1 VNDLQTPTVDWVA
14 MAPIIAVAGAG
25 VAIVLVRAWMRRSP
39 WVTTVGVVLALVGV
53 AVAFGF
59 LARQWFLVR
68 DDGAISTMGDMVRV
82 DAFAVFL
89 GIVVMIATAC
99 ALLISIHYLR
109 VEGLE
114 GPEYL
119 ALLLLSS
126 AGMLAMTTANDLVVV
141 FLALEVLSIPLYVLA
156 AFDRRRL
163 ASQEAGIKYFVLG
176 AFSSAIFLYGV
187 ALVYGATGTTSLEG
201 IFQFLA
207 ENTVLDQGV
216 LVAGIALLL
225 VGLGFKV
232 SAAPFHMWTPDV
244 YQGAPT
250 PVTTFMAAATKVA
263 GFAALLRVFEMAFP
277 LYRDDWRP
285 MVWILSALS
294 MIVGS
299 VAAVVQTDV
308 KRILAYSSISH
319 AGFILI
325 GFVAG
330 TAAGI
335 AASLFYLFTYSFMV
349 VGSFTVVTVVARR
362 GDDSHSLSDYR
373 GLANREPVLAG
384 LLAFFLLAQAGVPLT
399 GGFIAKLEVFSSAV
413 DAREYA
419 LVIIAVLA
427 AVVATFFYLRI
438 IVTMFV
444 PSPDEAVDLE
454 APDVPR
460 GRSLIDPGAAVVLTV
475 AAVIV
480 LVLGILPAQFLEFA
494 ADATFQLV

>member
-1 VNDLQTPTVDWVA
+1 MNEVQTPSVDWLA
-14 MAPIIAVAGAG
+14 MAPLLAVAGAG
-25 VAIVLVRAWMRRSP
+25 VLIILLRAWLRRSP
-39 WVTTVGVVLALVGV
+39 LATPVAIITAMIGVVV
-53 AVAFGF
+53 AGIF
-59 LARQWFLVR
+59 LARQWVLVR
-68 DDGAISTMGDMVRV
+68 DDGAISTMGDMLRV

-89 GIVVMIATAC
+89 GVIVVIATAF
-99 ALLISIHYLR
+99 ALLLSVHYLQT
-109 VEGLE
+109 EDLE

-119 ALLLLSS
+119 GLLLLSA

-163 ASQEAGIKYFVLG
+163 ASQESGMKYFVLG

-187 ALVYGATGTTSLEG
+187 ALVYGATGTTSIEG

-216 LVAGIALLL
+216 LVAGFALLI

-250 PVTTFMAAATKVA
+250 PVVAFMASATKVA
-263 GFAALLRVFEMAFP
+263 GFAALLRVFEVAFP

-285 MVWILSALS
+285 LVWILSALS

-299 VAAVVQTDV
+299 IAAVVQTDV

-325 GFVAG
+325 GFEAG
-330 TAAGI
+330 TADGI
-335 AASLFYLFTYSFMV
+335 AASLFYLFVYAFMV
-349 VGSFTVVTVVARR
+349 IGSFTVVTVVARR
-362 GDDSHSLSDYR
+362 GDNAHNLDEYR

-384 LLAFFLLAQAGVPLT
+384 LLTFFLLAQAGVPLT
-399 GGFIAKLEVFSSAV
+399 GGFVAKLEVFSAAV

-419 LVIIAVLA
+419 LVIIGVLA

-444 PSPDEAVDLE
+444 PTPDQAVDLE
-454 APDVPR
+454 KPDFSF
-460 GRSLIDPGAAVVLTV
+460 GRSLVDPGAAVVLGV
-475 AAVIV
+475 AAVLV
-480 LVLGILPAQFLEFA
+480 LILGILPAEFLEFA
-494 ADATFQLV
+494 ADATFQLT